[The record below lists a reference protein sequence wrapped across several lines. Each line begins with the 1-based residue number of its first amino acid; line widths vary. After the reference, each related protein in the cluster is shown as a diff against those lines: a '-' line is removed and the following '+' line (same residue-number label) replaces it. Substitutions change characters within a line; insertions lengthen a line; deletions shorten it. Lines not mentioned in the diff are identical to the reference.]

1 MPGEAR
7 VVVRPSP
14 LCAETPMD
22 ALAAE
27 ITPAGLHYV
36 RSNFPFPELDA
47 RTHRIRV
54 DGAVG
59 EPLELGMDELARLP
73 RRTLGVTLECAGN
86 DRLTLAPLP
95 AGELWGGGAVATAEW
110 GGVSLAGVLGRA
122 GVAPGAL
129 EVLVEAADEG
139 VAGGS
144 AVRFARSLPLQKAL
158 HPDTLLAWEM
168 NGAPLPPEHG
178 APLRLVVP
186 GWYGMASVKWVSRI
200 AVLTEPFA
208 GWFQR
213 ERYVMDYGGGGPAVP
228 VAEMAV
234 KAVVTEPWGGEVL
247 GAGPVTVRGWAWSG
261 AGAVARVQVAVDG
274 GEAWEDARVH
284 PASGAYLW
292 QRWEYEWAG
301 RAPGR
306 HTLRVRAHDAAGN
319 MQPDAPRWNRLGYG
333 ANAVRSVVVEAR

>member
-1 MPGEAR
+1 MAPDPR

-14 LCAETPMD
+14 LCAETPLE
-22 ALAAE
+22 ALAPE

-47 RTHRIRV
+47 RTHRVRV
-54 DGAVG
+54 EGAVG
-59 EPLELGMDELARLP
+59 EPLELGMEELARLP
-73 RRTLGVTLECAGN
+73 RRRVGVTLECAGN
-86 DRLTLAPLP
+86 DRLSLAPLP
-95 AGELWGGGAVATAEW
+95 AGELWGGGAVAAAEW
-110 GGVSLAGVLGRA
+110 GGVSLADVLARA
-122 GVAPGAL
+122 GVAAGAR
-129 EVLVEAADEG
+129 EVLVEAADHG

-144 AVRFARSLPLQKAL
+144 EIRFARSLPMEKAL

-168 NGAPLPPEHG
+168 NGEPLPPEHG

-200 AVLTEPFA
+200 DVLTEAFA
-208 GWFQR
+208 GYFQR
-213 ERYVMDYGGGGPAVP
+213 ERYVLDYGDGAPAVP

-234 KAVVTEPWGGEVL
+234 KAVVTEPRGGEVL
-247 GAGPVTVRGWAWSG
+247 GTGAMTVRGWAWSG
-261 AGAVARVQVAVDG
+261 AAPVTRVQVAVDG
-274 GEAWEDARVH
+274 GDSWHDARVH
-284 PASGAYLW
+284 PAPGGYLW
-292 QRWEYEWAG
+292 QRWEYEWAD

-319 MQPDAPRWNRLGYG
+319 VQPDAPRWNRLGYG

>member
-1 MPGEAR
+1 MAAER
-7 VVVRPSP
+7 VIVRPAP
-14 LCAETPMD
+14 LCAETPLD
-22 ALAAE
+22 ALADE
-27 ITPAGLHYV
+27 ITPPGLHYV
-36 RSNFPFPELDA
+36 RSNFPFPHLDA

-59 EPLELGMDELARLP
+59 EALELGMDELARLP
-73 RRTLGVTLECAGN
+73 RRTVGVTLECAGN

-110 GGVSLAGVLGRA
+110 GGVSLADVLARA
-122 GVAPGAL
+122 SVGQGAR

-144 AVRFARSLPLQKAL
+144 EIRFARSLPMEKAL
-158 HPDTLLAWEM
+158 HPDTLLAFEM
-168 NGAPLPPEHG
+168 NGAPVPAEHG

-200 AVLTEPFA
+200 SVLTEPFA

-213 ERYVMDYGGGGPAVP
+213 DRYVMDYGAGAPAVP

-234 KAVVTEPWGGEVL
+234 KAVVTVPRGGEVL
-247 GAGPVTVRGWAWSG
+247 GTGPVTVRGWAWSG
-261 AGAVARVQVAVDG
+261 AGPVARVQVAVDG

-284 PASGAYLW
+284 P
-292 QRWEYEWAG
+292 
-301 RAPGR
+301 
-306 HTLRVRAHDAAGN
+306 
-319 MQPDAPRWNRLGYG
+319 
-333 ANAVRSVVVEAR
+333 